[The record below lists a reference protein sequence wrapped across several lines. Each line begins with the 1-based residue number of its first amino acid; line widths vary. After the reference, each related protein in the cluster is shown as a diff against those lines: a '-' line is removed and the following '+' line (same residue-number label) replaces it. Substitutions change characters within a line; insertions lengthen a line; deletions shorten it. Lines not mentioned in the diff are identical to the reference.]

1 MHKSVLTLLP
11 FLLIS
16 LFKCIELKVD
26 AKIGSNGNF
35 VCHVYSTDASVW
47 SRWPYTRWMRAQY
60 GWMAAKVRELFKKK
74 WHLNTL
80 QGCLSLWP
88 HSSQSVAL
96 CPAALAM
103 ACGWQLSQGYV
114 QCIGGEGKGD
124 VPHREEYGE
133 TTEWAFFVAVY
144 WSNTHTHIYTQ
155 WHTTTHSPYPIMKT
169 PLLTLSVACRPLY
182 VYYYR
187 RALQLLLLIFICGG
201 FWEQVWWSCWQNPPL
216 ALSQGTRN

>member
-1 MHKSVLTLLP
+1 MHKSVLALYP

-60 GWMAAKVRELFKKK
+60 GWMAAKVRELFKKS

-144 WSNTHTHIYTQ
+144 WSNTHTHIYTMA
-155 WHTTTHSPYPIMKT
+155 HHD
-169 PLLTLSVACRPLY
+169 TLSLSHYENTSSNTQLC
-182 VYYYR
+182 
-187 RALQLLLLIFICGG
+187 LQTSIHLLL
-201 FWEQVWWSCWQNPPL
+201 
-216 ALSQGTRN
+216 

>member
-1 MHKSVLTLLP
+1 MHKSVLTLYP

-60 GWMAAKVRELFKKK
+60 GWMAAKVRELFKKS

-124 VPHREEYGE
+124 VPHREECGE

-144 WSNTHTHIYTQ
+144 WSNTHTHVYTQ

>member
-1 MHKSVLTLLP
+1 
-11 FLLIS
+11 
-16 LFKCIELKVD
+16 
-26 AKIGSNGNF
+26 
-35 VCHVYSTDASVW
+35 
-47 SRWPYTRWMRAQY
+47 MRAQY
-60 GWMAAKVRELFKKK
+60 GWMAAKVRELFKKS

-133 TTEWAFFVAVY
+133 TTEWAFFVLCCLLVKH
-144 WSNTHTHIYTQ
+144 THTHVYTQ
-155 WHTTTHSPYPIMKT
+155 WRTTTHSPYSIMKT

>member
-1 MHKSVLTLLP
+1 MHKSVLTLYP

-60 GWMAAKVRELFKKK
+60 GWMAAKVRELFKKS

-124 VPHREEYGE
+124 VPHREECGE

-144 WSNTHTHIYTQ
+144 WSNTHTHVYTQ

-169 PLLTLSVACRPLY
+169 PLLTLSIACRPLY

>member
-1 MHKSVLTLLP
+1 MHKSVLTLYP

-60 GWMAAKVRELFKKK
+60 GWTAAKVRELFKKS

-124 VPHREEYGE
+124 VPHREECGE

-144 WSNTHTHIYTQ
+144 WSNTHTHVYTQ

-169 PLLTLSVACRPLY
+169 LLLTLRVACRPLY
-182 VYYYR
+182 FYYYR

-201 FWEQVWWSCWQNPPL
+201 FWKQVWWSCWQNPPL

>member
-1 MHKSVLTLLP
+1 MHKSVLTLYP

-60 GWMAAKVRELFKKK
+60 GWMAAKVRELFKKS

-124 VPHREEYGE
+124 VPHREECGE
-133 TTEWAFFVAVY
+133 TTECAFFVAVY
-144 WSNTHTHIYTQ
+144 WSNTHTHTRIYTMA
-155 WHTTTHSPYPIMKT
+155 HHD
-169 PLLTLSVACRPLY
+169 TLSLSHYENTSSNTQRC
-182 VYYYR
+182 
-187 RALQLLLLIFICGG
+187 LQTSIRLLL
-201 FWEQVWWSCWQNPPL
+201 
-216 ALSQGTRN
+216 

>member
-1 MHKSVLTLLP
+1 MHKSVLTLYP

-47 SRWPYTRWMRAQY
+47 SRWPYTTWMRAQY
-60 GWMAAKVRELFKKK
+60 GWMAAKVRELFKKS

-124 VPHREEYGE
+124 VPHREECGE

-144 WSNTHTHIYTQ
+144 WSNTHTHVYTQ

>member
-1 MHKSVLTLLP
+1 MHKSVLTLYP

-26 AKIGSNGNF
+26 AKLGSNGNF

-60 GWMAAKVRELFKKK
+60 GWMAAKVRELFKKS

-124 VPHREEYGE
+124 VPHREECGE

-144 WSNTHTHIYTQ
+144 WSNTHTHVYTQ

-169 PLLTLSVACRPLY
+169 PLLTLSIACRPLY